1 MLYWIYILITLF
13 IAVLVGI
20 ELFTDKKWKNQIAL
34 ALILIP
40 LILRILSIK

>member
-1 MLYWIYILITLF
+1 MLYWIYIIITIV
-13 IAVLVGI
+13 IAALVGS
-20 ELFTDKKWKNQIAL
+20 ELFTEKKFKTQIAL